1 MTGPWKEWKTKPRFP
16 TLPTVPWKS
25 GQPRQISTFPPP
37 RLAPHGKVEN
47 QTQVFHFPTQRK
59 RRRLL
64 FSSPQKS
71 KKQERK
77 SAAMRPP
84 HPDLFQDHLVLESNP
99 VSGSS
104 LDWKMLSPL
113 RYNHVARA
121 LLRAVSPLMATLAPQ
136 VPPQLTPPR
145 PPCHH

>member
-104 LDWKMLSPL
+104 LDWKMLMPPACRVHNRVNACLHSESTL
-113 RYNHVARA
+113 GLTCYSRRSA
-121 LLRAVSPLMATLAPQ
+121 LAAG
-136 VPPQLTPPR
+136 
-145 PPCHH
+145 